1 MKSKVIVLSA
11 CLLGM
16 GIAVLF
22 LWQVVVVQITLPS
35 HDGRCI
41 YQDIASAGTK
51 VCMRYIHSV
60 ERTPVQ
66 GWFVLDPQGGFRAL
80 RTMTTGTG
88 TGLPNIVDADQV
100 HWQGKWMVVSEN
112 NAYVP
117 QIPFYYLPL
126 NDLHIVVGD
135 RTVNLNDV
143 SSGSRLL
150 ITNQRMPLAK
160 ALWQIMP

>member
-1 MKSKVIVLSA
+1 
-11 CLLGM
+11 
-16 GIAVLF
+16 
-22 LWQVVVVQITLPS
+22 
-35 HDGRCI
+35 
-41 YQDIASAGTK
+41 
-51 VCMRYIHSV
+51 
-60 ERTPVQ
+60 
-66 GWFVLDPQGGFRAL
+66 
-80 RTMTTGTG
+80 MTTGTG